1 MKPWRRDPVTSTLEQ
16 LLLHVVPGHMPEAGA
31 VASVT
36 VSGQGVELPVSLNGM
51 GRQLLYVGHASEPGH
66 PFESRALLV
75 LRIVLEDGGLRV
87 DLPVELI
94 APGRSSM
101 VLRVLASPLVLR
113 RRMVRDQSLDE
124 ARPAPP
130 RRGTPPSLV
139 A

>member
-1 MKPWRRDPVTSTLEQ
+1 MKPCRRDPVTSALEQ
-16 LLLHVVPGHMPEAGA
+16 LLQHVVPGHMPEVGAGA
-31 VASVT
+31 SIT
-36 VSGQGVELPVSLNGM
+36 ISGQGLDLPVVLNGM
-51 GRQLLYVGHASEPGH
+51 GRQLLYVSHASDPGH

-75 LRIVLEDGGLRV
+75 LRIVLENGGLRV